1 MEWDNKEEGSRG
13 ENINGEKVEMI
24 GREGREGDWGKLR
37 L

>member
-1 MEWDNKEEGSRG
+1 MDRG